1 VNLELNEALV
11 DALLKVGKMPS
22 CDRVFVI
29 GAREVE
35 RLRPLKKKL
44 LYAVSAPVV
53 AETLRQDGLD
63 VLLLPTFTASRMDRL
78 KAALVGALASGSLKT
93 GQTVLCAMSREDG
106 GPIDTV
112 MQLTPAEG
120 EEELSSLV
128 GFALQAGLAPQ
139 LLEVL
144 IHLALRIGREG
155 YEGRPLGSL
164 IVVGDS
170 TSVMERSHPL
180 TLNPFQGYAEV
191 ERNLHDPQVRDTVL
205 AFAMLDGAF
214 VVRDDGVV
222 LAAGRHLRTGTTRP
236 DVPLGLGSRHAA
248 AASISVET
256 RALAITI
263 SQSSGTVRVYR
274 AGKVALELAPSGR
287 RGDFIDEGSIG
298 RSQRRRGAR
307 RRAPRKGAE

>member
-11 DALLKVGKMPS
+11 DAMLKVGKMPS
-22 CDRVFVI
+22 CERVLVI
-29 GAREVE
+29 GAREAE

-44 LYAVSAPVV
+44 LYAVSSPVA
-53 AETLRQDGLD
+53 AEALRADGHD
-63 VLLLPTFTASRMDRL
+63 VILLPTFTASRMDRL

-128 GFALQAGLAPQ
+128 GFALQSGLSPQ

-155 YEGRPLGSL
+155 YEGRPLGGL

-170 TSVMERSHPL
+170 TAVMERSSPL
-180 TLNPFQGYAEV
+180 TLNPFQGYSEV

-214 VVRDDGVV
+214 IVRDDGVV
-222 LAAGRHLRTGTTRP
+222 LAAGRHLRIGGSTP
-236 DVPLGLGSRHAA
+236 DVPLGLGARHAA
-248 AASISVET
+248 AAGISIET
-256 RALAITI
+256 KALAISI

-274 AGKVALELAPSGR
+274 AGKVALELSPSGR
-287 RGDFIDEGSIG
+287 RGDSIEVPG
-298 RSQRRRGAR
+298 PRSRAFRGAR
-307 RRAPRKGAE
+307 RRGTRTSA